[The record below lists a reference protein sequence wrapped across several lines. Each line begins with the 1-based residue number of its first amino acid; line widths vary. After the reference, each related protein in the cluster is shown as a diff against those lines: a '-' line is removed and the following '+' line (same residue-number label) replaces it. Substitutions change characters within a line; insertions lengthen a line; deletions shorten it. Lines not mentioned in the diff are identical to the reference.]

1 MIFKRIM
8 VMFTLIVSLPLY
20 NFAQS
25 NGILPFTGCSYFY
38 EGITVKSID
47 IKVDAAFLLNNR
59 VSVNKEVEI
68 LFQLPAGFT
77 EDRAK
82 TVFIAAE
89 LTITNPKGIV
99 LFKNPNYFKDQEVKG
114 FQQVGLKA
122 LQVKIPVKQ
131 EIVKAEPEC
140 IVSLRIYDLKSKNQ
154 IRIELPL
161 TIAKPGEVMQT
172 SKLLTDIKAA
182 NVLYASASGLKIKMM
197 DVTTDTSIRVNPKM
211 AYLSLD
217 MKNIE
222 GTSMTEVLSGKESF
236 WVYDNSLKEIKIPD
250 KQLKQVKG
258 SMEDN
263 LVDYLSKIPFR
274 LKSMTGKTFF
284 IRFRW
289 ESADRKKVI
298 EVVVNR

>member
-1 MIFKRIM
+1 
-8 VMFTLIVSLPLY
+8 MFTLIVSLPLY

-25 NGILPFTGCSYFY
+25 NGILPFTGCRYFN

>member
-1 MIFKRIM
+1 MFKRIL

-25 NGILPFTGCSYFY
+25 NGILPFTGCRYFN

-47 IKVDAAFLLNNR
+47 IKVDAGFLLNNR
-59 VSVNKEVEI
+59 VLLNKEVEI

-82 TVFIAAE
+82 TVFVAAE
-89 LTITNPKGIV
+89 LTITNLKGAV
-99 LFKNPNYFKDQEVKG
+99 LFKNPNYFKDQEIKG
-114 FQQVGLKA
+114 FQQVSIKA
-122 LQVKIPVKQ
+122 LQVKVPLKQ
-131 EIVKAEPEC
+131 EILKAEPEC
-140 IVSLRIYDLKSKNQ
+140 IVTVRIYDLKSKNQ
-154 IRIELPL
+154 LRIELPL
-161 TIAKPGEVMQT
+161 TIAKPGEAMQT
-172 SKLLTDIKAA
+172 SKLINDIKAS
-182 NVLYASASGLKIKMM
+182 NILYAISAGLKIKKL
-197 DVTTDTSIRVNPKM
+197 DVSTDTSIRVNPKM

-217 MKNIE
+217 MKEIE
-222 GTSMTEVLSGKESF
+222 GSSMTEVLSGKESF
-236 WVYDNSLKEIKIPD
+236 WVYDNALKEIKIPD
-250 KQLKQVKG
+250 KQLKQVKC

-274 LKSMTGKTFF
+274 LKTMTGKTFF

>member
-1 MIFKRIM
+1 M
-8 VMFTLIVSLPLY
+8 
-20 NFAQS
+20 
-25 NGILPFTGCSYFY
+25 
-38 EGITVKSID
+38 
-47 IKVDAAFLLNNR
+47 DAAFLLNNR